1 MPKAWH
7 TFLSIEPLLDDVTI
21 WLENGGCYPDWL
33 IVGAMTGP
41 GSKDHQPQREWVEN
55 LVRYAR
61 ERNIPLFMK
70 SNLKAVWGDDLIQ
83 EYPPELL

>member
-21 WLENGGCYPDWL
+21 WLENGGYYPDWL
-33 IVGAMTGP
+33 IVGAMIGP
-41 GSKDHQPQREWVEN
+41 GSKDHQPRREWVEN

-70 SNLKAVWGDDLIQ
+70 GNLKAVWGDDLIQ